1 MNTEADRLASAQFR
15 DALGRED
22 LAAIRKAPKADLHTH
37 SFLGGRLSRYREWAA
52 CELPDPP
59 AVFADFSDFDDYILN
74 DLAVPYGDGGADR
87 IRDFFRFFYAETL
100 REAIADGV
108 VAIEP
113 SLDWSTVMLYDG
125 DPVAMAEDYAR
136 VIEETL
142 AEAGNP
148 SIEVRPELGM
158 ARSTP
163 MELLQ
168 RYIPALLS
176 TGFFRS
182 LDLYGDERIGGIEEY
197 APFWRLAGE
206 LGMRKKAHSGELC
219 GAAHVRE
226 SVTVLDLDAVQH
238 GIAAACDPELME
250 FLAKRGTVL
259 NVCPTS
265 NVRLGRAESIV
276 GHPVRRLH
284 DAGVTVTINSD
295 DLMVFDSS
303 VSEEFLKLKQA
314 GLFTADELDRIRL
327 NAL

>member
-1 MNTEADRLASAQFR
+1 MKTDPLPSPLFR
-15 DALGRED
+15 DALERED
-22 LAAIRKAPKADLHTH
+22 LSAIRAVPKADLHTH
-37 SFLGGRLSRYREWAA
+37 SFLGGRLARYREWAE

-59 AVFADFSDFDDYILN
+59 VVFADFSDFDDYILK
-74 DLAVPYGDGGADR
+74 DLAVPYGDGGTDR

-113 SLDWSTVMLYDG
+113 SLDWSTVELYGG
-125 DPVAMAEDYAR
+125 DPVAMAEDFAR

-142 AEAGNP
+142 ADAGNP
-148 SIEVRPELGM
+148 PIEVRPELGM

-163 MELLQ
+163 MELLN

-182 LDLYGDERIGGIEEY
+182 IDLYGDERIGGISEY

-206 LGMRKKAHSGELC
+206 LGLRKKAHSGELC
-219 GAAHVRE
+219 GADHVRE
-226 SVTVLDLDAVQH
+226 SVTTLDLDAVQH
-238 GIAAACDPELME
+238 GIAAAGDPSLME

-265 NVRLGRAESIV
+265 NVRLARATSLAA
-276 GHPVRRLH
+276 HPVRRLF
-284 DAGVTVTINSD
+284 DSGVTVTINSD

-303 VSEEFLKLKQA
+303 VSEEFLALKKA